1 MRQVI
6 LKDDEKYFKSK
17 YLKEEELE
25 KLFAK
30 YYQKIITEKSYW
42 IPLKKQLKS
51 KRFMNFKHSIGD
63 GFLLVWENSTTP
75 TLYITEVELERH
87 DINKHILP
95 QLGNFISFIQ
105 SSTLEELNEVRNFL
119 YTEIK
124 QNKAIFNKI
133 RKDSKKEVYEILDN
147 AIDDLQILLVIDRV
161 SPELSIGLSQIE
173 KAINIKIRKIEVS
186 RFVSS
191 NKKEIILFTDSEY
204 IEFEDKENREMN
216 IYSIEYHLDNKPD
229 KIVSIVKDVLEFVKE
244 WKLKIS
250 PMKLYIG
257 IFKGKRMIFSIVP
270 RKNSVI
276 FYSKVKI
283 NEIKPNNLSARDVS
297 NIGHYTNHL
306 PTEIVINEH
315 EQLLY
320 LKEYLVNVLNF
331 VKEMK

>member
-6 LKDDEKYFKSK
+6 LRDDEKYFKSK
-17 YLKEEELE
+17 YSKEEELE

-30 YYQKIITEKSYW
+30 NYQKIISENSYW

-63 GFLLVWENSTTP
+63 GFLLVWENPTTP

-87 DINKHILP
+87 DINRHILP

-124 QNKAIFNKI
+124 QNQVIFNKI

-161 SPELSIGLSQIE
+161 TPELSIGLSQIE
-173 KAINIKIRKIEVS
+173 KTINIKIRKIEVS
-186 RFVSS
+186 RFVSD
-191 NKKEIILFTDSEY
+191 NKKEIIFFTDSEY
-204 IEFEDKENREMN
+204 IDFEDKENKEMN
-216 IYSIEYHLDNKPD
+216 IYSIGYHLDNKPE
-229 KIVSIVKDVLEFVKE
+229 KITNIVRDIMNFAKE
-244 WKLKIS
+244 KNLKIS

-257 IFKGKRMIFSIVP
+257 FFKGKRMLFSLVV
-270 RKNSVI
+270 RKNSVVL
-276 FYSKVKI
+276 YSKVKLK
-283 NEIKPNNLSARDVS
+283 ELKADNLNARDVS
-297 NIGHYTNHL
+297 NIGHYTHHL
-306 PTEIVINEH
+306 PTEIVINEF
-315 EQLLY
+315 EQLPY
-320 LKEYLVNVLNF
+320 LKEYLIDVLNF
-331 VKEMK
+331 VE